1 MKIQKRQEYLPEDV
15 AVAMTV
21 VVEKRTLILERG
33 KNPNASTGTTI
44 SDLNGIAKSLAMISN
59 LGGGSK
65 AIGGGGVEEGIR
77 NINDLARARHISQG
91 IVTEREENDGQND

>member
-1 MKIQKRQEYLPEDV
+1 MKIQKRQEYLPEEV

-21 VVEKRTLILERG
+21 VVEKRILIVERS
-33 KNPNASTGTTI
+33 KNPNASTGTPI

-65 AIGGGGVEEGIR
+65 AVGGEGVGGGIR
-77 NINDLARARHISQG
+77 NITDLTGAEAYIKGYYEGRRG
-91 IVTEREENDGQND
+91 K

>member
-1 MKIQKRQEYLPEDV
+1 MKIQKQQEYLPEEV

-21 VVEKRTLILERG
+21 VVEKRTLIVERS
-33 KNPNASTGTTI
+33 KNPNASTGTPI

-65 AIGGGGVEEGIR
+65 AVGGEGVEGGIR
-77 NINDLARARHISQG
+77 NITGLTG
-91 IVTEREENDGQND
+91 TEAYIAGYRDGRRGK

>member
-1 MKIQKRQEYLPEDV
+1 MKIQKRQEYLPEEV

-21 VVEKRTLILERG
+21 VVEKRILIVERS
-33 KNPNASTGTTI
+33 KNPNASTGTPI

-65 AIGGGGVEEGIR
+65 AVGGEGVEGGIR
-77 NINDLARARHISQG
+77 NITDLTGAEAYIKGYYEGRRG
-91 IVTEREENDGQND
+91 K

>member
-1 MKIQKRQEYLPEDV
+1 MEIQKRQDYLPEDV
-15 AVAMTV
+15 AIAMTV
-21 VVEKRTLILERG
+21 VVEKKTLLVERS
-33 KNPNASTGTTI
+33 KNPNASTGTPI

-77 NINDLARARHISQG
+77 NINDLARAEAYIAG
-91 IVTEREENDGQND
+91 YLDGKRGK

>member
-1 MKIQKRQEYLPEDV
+1 MKIQKRQEYLPEEV

-21 VVEKRTLILERG
+21 VVEKRTLIVERS
-33 KNPNASTGTTI
+33 KKPNASTGTPI

-65 AIGGGGVEEGIR
+65 AVGGEGVEGGIR
-77 NINDLARARHISQG
+77 NITDLTGAEAYIKG
-91 IVTEREENDGQND
+91 YYDGRRGK

>member
-1 MKIQKRQEYLPEDV
+1 MKIQKQQEYLPEEV

-21 VVEKRTLILERG
+21 VVEKRTLIVERS
-33 KNPNASTGTTI
+33 KNPNASTGTPI

-65 AIGGGGVEEGIR
+65 AVGGEGVEGGIR
-77 NINDLARARHISQG
+77 NITGLTGAEAYIAGYR
-91 IVTEREENDGQND
+91 DGRRGK

>member
-1 MKIQKRQEYLPEDV
+1 MKIQKRQEYLPEEV

-21 VVEKRTLILERG
+21 VVEKRTLIVERSM
-33 KNPNASTGTTI
+33 NPNASTGTPI

-65 AIGGGGVEEGIR
+65 AVGGEGVEGGIR
-77 NINDLARARHISQG
+77 NITDLTGAEAYIKG
-91 IVTEREENDGQND
+91 YYDGRRGK